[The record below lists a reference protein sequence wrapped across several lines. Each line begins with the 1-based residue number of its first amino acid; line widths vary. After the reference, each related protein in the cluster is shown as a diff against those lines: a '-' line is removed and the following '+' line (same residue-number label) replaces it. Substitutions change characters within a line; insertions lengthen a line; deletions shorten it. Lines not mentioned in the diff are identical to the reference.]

1 MHSVLTKP
9 SLLAPVNDRA
19 TTLPSPLLRASTSS
33 SIRNRSPSP
42 ARDAPESRNATTDP
56 NATTPRPSRSTSK
69 SGSTNFKFPQV
80 SKSIRESTVEASSN
94 SNIREST
101 VASRGQSPRPY
112 EGHSGLERINAV
124 TRVLSDASVSG
135 TPRSSAEFYSIS
147 NNSTETLA
155 SEYTTHD
162 RVRHPLR
169 SIHSRQTSLLN
180 PNKSPETPEVL
191 MMGYGHITGSFTLD
205 SSLINQSPFEEV
217 KRKDII
223 GDQGGGGVVRVEN
236 SKRDSGIFGFSGWG
250 NIGESLGGFL
260 GSRELSSIKE
270 TKVSNNTKSI
280 PILST
285 PQSILFVDLQLQ
297 PGESRSYKYR
307 HPLPRGI
314 PPSHRG
320 RAMKV
325 TYNLIVGTQRAGKAT
340 SQLNVR
346 HVDVPF
352 RVLPGVNGEAD
363 PCHEATF
370 SDVLQAVAKY
380 WAMISCHLISFSI
393 VTPSYQPY

>member
-1 MHSVLTKP
+1 M
-9 SLLAPVNDRA
+9 
-19 TTLPSPLLRASTSS
+19 
-33 SIRNRSPSP
+33 
-42 ARDAPESRNATTDP
+42 
-56 NATTPRPSRSTSK
+56 PSRRVSN
-69 SGSTNFKFPQV
+69 SGSTNFKFPQISNPIRESRV
-80 SKSIRESTVEASSN
+80 EASGKSNVRESTV
-94 SNIREST
+94 T
-101 VASRGQSPRPY
+101 LRGQSPRPY

-135 TPRSSAEFYSIS
+135 TPRSSAEFYSMS

-162 RVRHPLR
+162 RIRHPLR

-180 PNKSPETPEVL
+180 PNKSTKTPEVL
-191 MMGYGHITGSFTLD
+191 MMGYGHITGSFILD
-205 SSLINQSPFEEV
+205 SSLINQGPFEEV

-223 GDQGGGGVVRVEN
+223 GDQGGGGVIRVES

-270 TKVSNNTKSI
+270 TKASNNSKSI

-325 TYNLIVGTQRAGKAT
+325 TYNLVVGTQRAGKAA
-340 SQLNVR
+340 SQLNIR
-346 HVDVPF
+346 NVDVPF
-352 RVLPGVNGEAD
+352 RVLPGVNGEAGPSD
-363 PCHEATF
+363 EAI
-370 SDVLQAVAKY
+370 SSNVLQ
-380 WAMISCHLISFSI
+380 
-393 VTPSYQPY
+393 VTVTY